1 MWREGDGREAFS
13 IGLRPGQADALEKLI
28 MDYERGVRR
37 LVIELP
43 TGVGKT
49 RVAIEFI
56 KYLWRRIG
64 RVRCL
69 VVVPR
74 RALIEN
80 PWRKEIQR
88 WMADEPPKTAYVTGE
103 FPPRHREIIYR
114 EFDGDMLLTTVTAFN
129 NDLILGRIS
138 LDNFKIVLFDEVHN
152 VVAYSEEPGR
162 YRYSLNYRGMALRLT
177 TSEDTVVIGLTIPET
192 ERTYEAERHLNAVG
206 VSSTLTPVPETK
218 TYVIE
223 LDSGSARRLD
233 LFISSRIARI
243 RNALRG
249 VLGNKMP
256 WKITDERL
264 KEILMEKGVPEEEWG
279 RYQGLLNR
287 YRSLYQ
293 LRQDLFEGNDR
304 RALEHLNRLIRR
316 SSEDYEQ
323 LMRHVIDAC
332 VLKRLALAELIVR
345 RCELGE
351 KVMVYAKYRMSAGL
365 LRDTLFHVYGLEAA
379 TFMGGDSPSRLRD
392 LVERYQVVIF
402 TPVAKEGLDLPEF
415 DTLIHVSGHADEFTR
430 RQIRGRIRGGREYYV
445 VFGDTWDERR
455 LLKNMPEAE
464 GPLRIPELHED
475 SEVRLPV
482 KNIAPGVYEVELVE
496 ADKAPY
502 LSLPRYV
509 YDRLIDRFESYGYS
523 SAIGRFGEALAAYHY
538 ESTGRRVYKVSTA
551 LLRRRIIGLNR
562 RQLSLVRRLAS
573 VIPNPPVDLLAV
585 GRPKPLLVEVKTMT
599 TFRPLENTLERI
611 PASFI
616 HELHRAGLA
625 LVSAIVRVEHDK
637 KAGRIKTV
645 VERRGTV

>member
-1 MWREGDGREAFS
+1 MRGALGV
-13 IGLRPGQADALEKLI
+13 GLRPGQADALEKLI
-28 MDYERGVRR
+28 RDYERDMRR
-37 LVIELP
+37 LIIELP

-56 KYLWRRIG
+56 RYLWRKIG
-64 RVRCL
+64 RVKCL

-80 PWRKEIQR
+80 PWRKEIQK
-88 WMADEPPKTAYVTGE
+88 WMVEESPKTVYVTGE
-103 FPPRHREIIYR
+103 FPPRHREIVYR
-114 EFDGDMLLTTVTAFN
+114 EFDGDILLTTVTAFN

-138 LDNFKIVLFDEVHN
+138 LDNFNIVLFDEVHN
-152 VVAYSEEPGR
+152 IVAYSEEPGR

-177 TSEDTVVIGLTIPET
+177 ASKDTVVIGLTIPET
-192 ERTYEAERHLNAVG
+192 KRTSEAERHLNAVG
-206 VSSTLTPVPETK
+206 VSSTLTPVPETR
-218 TYVIE
+218 TYVIG

-233 LFISSRIARI
+233 LLISMRVARI
-243 RNALRG
+243 RGALRK

-264 KEILMEKGVPEEEWG
+264 KEILMEKKVPKW
-279 RYQGLLNR
+279 RWRKYLGLLNWHR
-287 YRSLYQ
+287 ALYQ
-293 LRQDLFEGNDR
+293 LRQDLFEGNDS
-304 RALEHLNRLIRR
+304 RALSHLNSLVRPDG
-316 SSEDYEQ
+316 EDYEE
-323 LMRHVIDAC
+323 LRRHVIDAC
-332 VLKRLALAELIVR
+332 MLKRLALAELIVR

-351 KVMVYAKYRMSAGL
+351 KVMVYAKYRMSAKL
-365 LRDTLFHVYGLEAA
+365 LKNTLFHAYGLEAA
-379 TFMGGDSPSRLRD
+379 TFMGGDSPSMLRG
-392 LVERYQVVIF
+392 LVEKYQVVIF

-445 VFGDTWDERR
+445 VFSDTWDERR

-464 GPLRIPELHED
+464 GPLRISELHED

-482 KNIAPGVYEVELVE
+482 RNTSPGVYEVELE
-496 ADKAPY
+496 ETDRAPY

-523 SAIGRFGEALAAYHY
+523 SAIGRFGEALVAYHY

-551 LLRRRIIGLNR
+551 LLRRRIIGLNW

-573 VIPNPPVDLLAV
+573 VIPNPPIDLLAV
-585 GRPKPLLVEVKTMT
+585 GPPRPLLIEVKTT
-599 TFRPLENTLERI
+599 TTSRPLGDPLEKFPDR
-611 PASFI
+611 FI
-616 HELHRAGLA
+616 YELHRAGLA
-625 LVSAIVRVEHDK
+625 LISAVVRVEHDRG
-637 KAGRIKTV
+637 AGRIKAV
-645 VERRGTV
+645 IERKGTI